1 MPYLNVGLTSWA
13 TLLLAII
20 LASALL
26 YPVGLR
32 IRRRARSDRFGGIKE
47 LTNPEDAKFQ
57 YESLRS
63 H

>member
-1 MPYLNVGLTSWA
+1 MAYLNMGLTFWA
-13 TLLLAII
+13 TLLLAVI

-26 YPVGLR
+26 CPVGLR
-32 IRRRARSDRFGGIKE
+32 IRRRAGGDRFGGIKE